1 MTTRDR
7 IALALVTHPELSDRA
22 IAKHLHHRYWS
33 DVRDVRRALDRAKA
47 VAPVHA
53 PPVAR
58 LTPHEEAMSAALVRH
73 IQRVDDAE
81 KYHLRLTL
89 LMVRYRP
96 FYTPTTG
103 MG

>member
-1 MTTRDR
+1 MTSRDR
-7 IALALVTHPELSDRA
+7 IALALITHPELSDREL
-22 IAKHLHHRYWS
+22 AKRLHHRYWS

-47 VAPVHA
+47 AAPVPA

-73 IQRVDDAE
+73 IQRADAAE

-89 LMVRYRP
+89 LMVRHRP

-103 MG
+103 KG

>member
-7 IALALVTHPELSDRA
+7 IALALITHPELSDRA

-33 DVRDVRRALDRAKA
+33 DVRDVRRALAQA
-47 VAPVHA
+47 TPTAPVPA

-96 FYTPTTG
+96 NTPTTG
-103 MG
+103 KG

>member
-1 MTTRDR
+1 MTTCDR
-7 IALALVTHPELSDRA
+7 IALALVTHPELSDRQ
-22 IAKHLHHRYWS
+22 IAAQLKHRYWS

-96 FYTPTTG
+96 YTPTTG
-103 MG
+103 KG